1 MAQQLSGNLAQS
13 STAEQAVAPVA
24 SSLQIFSEDLKL
36 QPSPSLSFTIRPSV
50 MIVVFWAFIMVA
62 CYIKDRRPYK
72 PMPPGPP
79 TKPFVGNKFDLG
91 NDKPPWYKFKDWTD
105 IYGDLITVWEGRR
118 PTIVIGDP
126 QVAHDLLNERAS
138 KYSSRPRFVVMGELY
153 TNNDSLVTMPH
164 GQKFKKM
171 RKLFNK
177 NLNGKECLESYQP
190 IQDAE
195 SVMLLK
201 DILDGSLP
209 NPSKE
214 EFVLETSIDRFTASI
229 MTCISYGRRIE
240 EPNDE
245 LILEIRD
252 RMQYMATLNVPG
264 KYWANTWPFLSSLPD
279 FISPWKRR
287 VKGKAEEATK
297 MLTNLSLAVRTR
309 MELPDPPASFNQKLW
324 KDKAEMELSEREIAY
339 ATGSLFGAG
348 ADTTAATLLS
358 FMLAMV
364 CFPEAAKKAQEEL
377 DCKVGRDR
385 MPTWEDMRKVM
396 DEEEKDGEEKYGKE
410 KSKAKDYLPYCQAL
424 IKEVLR
430 WRPVAVMGG
439 TPHASL
445 TDDVYKGHF
454 IPAGSTIVGNLWA
467 IHHNEKYFSNPH
479 EFIPERHLGLQ
490 DGVEKY
496 PGSDGHSAFGWG
508 GRKCPGQKLA
518 ENTIFIAITRILW
531 AFNISK
537 EIDSHTGL
545 EKTYDINKYTIGIN
559 VRPEPFKCVIKPRF
573 EGAAAIIKKK
583 CTDVEGFLQKYEQ
596 ITENSTKHRFNGV

>member
-1 MAQQLSGNLAQS
+1 MSQQLSENLAQS

-24 SSLQIFSEDLKL
+24 SSLQIFSEDVRL
-36 QPSPSLSFTIRPSV
+36 QSSTIPCFTIRPSI
-50 MIVVFWAFIMVA
+50 MIGVLWAFIMMA
-62 CYIKDRRPYK
+62 CYIKDRRPRK

-79 TKPFVGNKFDLG
+79 AKLFVGNQFDLG

-105 IYGDLITVWEGRR
+105 VYGDLITVWEGRR

-126 QVAHDLLNERAS
+126 QVAHDLLNERAT

-164 GQKFKKM
+164 GKKFTKT

-177 NLNGKECLESYQP
+177 NLNDKECLESYQP
-190 IQDAE
+190 IQEAE
-195 SVMLLK
+195 SAILLK
-201 DILDGSLP
+201 HILEGSIP
-209 NPSKE
+209 GNSKE
-214 EFVLETSIDRFTASI
+214 EFVLETCIDRFTASI

-240 EPNDE
+240 KDDDE
-245 LILEIRD
+245 LILEIRE

-297 MLTNLSLAVRTR
+297 MLTNLSQAVRAR

-358 FMLAMV
+358 FVLAMI

-377 DCKVGRDR
+377 DCKIGRDR
-385 MPTWEDMRKVM
+385 MPTWEDMRKVKNG
-396 DEEEKDGEEKYGKE
+396 EVKDGKA
-410 KSKAKDYLPYCQAL
+410 KSKPKDYLPYCQAL

-439 TPHASL
+439 TPHASM

-479 EFIPERHLGLQ
+479 EFIPERHLGTQ

-496 PGSDGHSAFGWG
+496 PGGDGHSAFGWG

-537 EIDSHTGL
+537 EIDSDTGM

-559 VRPEPFKCVIKPRF
+559 VRPERFKCVIKPRF
-573 EGAAAIIKKK
+573 EEVATIIAKQ
-583 CTDVEGFLQKYEQ
+583 CTDVEGFLRKYEQ
-596 ITENSTKHRFNGV
+596 STESSTEHRTNGV